1 MENSITTIDK
11 SSNDLLQKVATAVKN
26 WVAIDDEL
34 KEISK
39 IAKDLRSKKKELEE
53 NILNFMKKY
62 DHETIDITNGKL
74 KRNVSQSV
82 KPINE
87 DLILNTLTDCIKDP
101 TQAQIITNLIKSKR
115 EVVEKVNLKR
125 LGNKR

>member
-39 IAKDLRSKKKELEE
+39 VAKDLRNKKKELEE
-53 NILNFMKKY
+53 NILNFMTKY

-74 KRNVSQSV
+74 KRNISQSV